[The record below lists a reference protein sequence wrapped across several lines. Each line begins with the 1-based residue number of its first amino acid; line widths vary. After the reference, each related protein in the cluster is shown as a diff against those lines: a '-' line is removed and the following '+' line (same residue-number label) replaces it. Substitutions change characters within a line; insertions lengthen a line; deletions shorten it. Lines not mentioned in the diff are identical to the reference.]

1 MKNQN
6 DEKNPDQNSNAS
18 SNIGDFVKKVV
29 STGIGAFF
37 LTEEA
42 LKSAINEKNMPKDI
56 VQNLLQNAKGM
67 KDEVFGQIKNELT
80 GYLNKIDIPKE
91 LGRILED
98 YDLDIQAKVKF
109 TKRKKD

>member
-1 MKNQN
+1 M
-6 DEKNPDQNSNAS
+6 DDQNTKSNSNS

-42 LKSAINEKNMPKDI
+42 LKTAIQEKNLPLDI
-56 VQNLLQNAKGM
+56 VQNLFQNAKGLR
-67 KDEVFGQIKNELT
+67 DEVFKQVKQELG
-80 GYLNKIDIPKE
+80 GYLDKIDVSKE
-91 LGRILED
+91 VGKILEN
-98 YDLDIQAKVKF
+98 YDLDVQAKIKF

>member
-1 MKNQN
+1 M
-6 DEKNPDQNSNAS
+6 DDQNTKNSQPS
-18 SNIGDFVKKVV
+18 SQIGDFVKKVV

-42 LKSAINEKNMPKDI
+42 LKAAIQEKNLPIDI

-67 KDEVFGQIKNELT
+67 RDEVFKQVKNEL
-80 GYLNKIDIPKE
+80 GSYLDKIDITKE
-91 LGRILED
+91 VGKILEN
-98 YDLDIQAKVKF
+98 YDLDVKVKF